1 MKINFDGVK
10 IYVRP
15 GFTDLRKGCGGLISV
30 ITNEMKLDALSESVF
45 LFCNKNRKLIKVI
58 FWDKTGFWLAQKR
71 LEKATWPWPKTSE
84 EAREITGEELE
95 MILAGIDFWHAHE
108 ELKYNKVF

>member
-1 MKINFDGVK
+1 MKVNFDAVK

-71 LEKATWPWPKTSE
+71 LEKATWPEAKKHPAFTKTSHSFL
-84 EAREITGEELE
+84 T
-95 MILAGIDFWHAHE
+95 
-108 ELKYNKVF
+108 LKT